1 MSPAKLRAQ
10 PPSTPTMVL
19 SRPIQLEPWLSSDRE
34 CGLGYPMKR
43 AIDECERLRRDAKAA
58 SQNVRRELKAI
69 RERERRQRRAPSAAY
84 SQAAALVRDAA
95 IGDDAAVA
103 TTEFWRQAPRRG
115 LDVDATLRTGASN
128 PTQAIP
134 SIEPSADGRPW
145 AIRRAA
151 SFYRERSLARWVLS
165 MNTAAGLAPT
175 TAHVWNIW
183 TSGVDATFMSDAVLS
198 QRCVQS
204 TRRARQWVRRW
215 RRRWGLRRARPLPG
229 PGLSPDELRA
239 KAPPGVGRSAD
250 TGFGIRR
257 VHGPQKRAPNRAR
270 KTGPLVAAT

>member
-1 MSPAKLRAQ
+1 MSRAKLRAQ
-10 PPSTPTMVL
+10 PPSTPTVLL
-19 SRPIQLEPWLSSDRE
+19 SRLIQLEPWLSSASE

-58 SQNVRRELKAI
+58 AENVRRELKAI
-69 RERERRQRRAPSAAY
+69 RERERRQRRAPTAAT

-115 LDVDATLRTGASN
+115 LDVDATLRTGAWN
-128 PTQAIP
+128 PTRAIP
-134 SIEPSADGRPW
+134 SMVPSADARPW

-198 QRCVQS
+198 QRSVQS

-239 KAPPGVGRSAD
+239 KAPPLCGTISGHRFR
-250 TGFGIRR
+250 TLT
-257 VHGPQKRAPNRAR
+257 QTRAPKA
-270 KTGPLVAAT
+270 GPEQSPKNGTTC